1 MPSVGLILAQCMG
14 WGSKAYGRY
23 QTVEELRD
31 VKGIGKKR
39 MEEMRLLGT
48 VKA

>member
-1 MPSVGLILAQCMG
+1 MPNVGLILAQRMVG
-14 WGSKAYGRY
+14 GTHGRY